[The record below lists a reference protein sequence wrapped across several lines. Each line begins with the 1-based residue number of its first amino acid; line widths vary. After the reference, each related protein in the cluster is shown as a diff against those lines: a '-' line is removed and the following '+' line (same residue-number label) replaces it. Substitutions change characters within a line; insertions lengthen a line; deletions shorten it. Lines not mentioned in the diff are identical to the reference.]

1 MEKIILFQIS
11 AAVLTGTSLIPSLRH
26 WYQRTVAVLLVL
38 ILIAVWTATGFPPFI
53 NGKTSTLFFGSIL
66 FLRSFFNLSGKTS
79 FYAKIAA
86 LITIICG
93 LFIPVSSQ
101 KTDAVLMS
109 FWLGI
114 HAPLFFM
121 GYLSL
126 TIAFISSFLKND
138 ETEKKETM
146 LALLFLF
153 LGLFTG
159 AIWAEISWGR
169 FFGFD
174 PKEVWTL
181 SLILSL
187 SAYFFTNKINHRKTI
202 LRISFFL
209 MIATYLV
216 VSFILPGMHS
226 YV

>member
-1 MEKIILFQIS
+1 MEKITLLQIS
-11 AAVLTGTSLIPSLRH
+11 AAVLTGTSSIPSLGH
-26 WYQRTVAVLLVL
+26 WYKRTVAVLLVL
-38 ILIAVWTATGFPPFI
+38 ILLAVWMSTGFPPFI

-66 FLRSFFNLSGKTS
+66 FLRSFFNLGDKTS
-79 FYAKIAA
+79 FYARISAA
-86 LITIICG
+86 IMITCG

-101 KTDAVLMS
+101 KIDAVLAS

-114 HAPLFFM
+114 HVPFFFL

-126 TIAFISSFLKND
+126 TIAFISSFTGDKQ
-138 ETEKKETM
+138 TEKREAM
-146 LALLFLF
+146 LSGLFLF

-187 SAYFFTNKINHRKTI
+187 SSYFFTDKISHRKTI

-209 MIATYLV
+209 MLATYLV